1 MVEIFLPQDAISSLP
16 LAELLFP
23 GEVVV
28 VVDDSP
34 EIVLL
39 LTHYLRNQGF
49 TVHCAG
55 SAREFYVLMA
65 REKIGLLLLDI
76 GLPDQNGN
84 EILQDIAPKHPDLG
98 IIMVTGTMDLEVALE
113 CLRQGADDYLT
124 KPISTERFNFTIKNT
139 LKKRRLAINNRLFQQ
154 ELEITN
160 ARMRFLHHLNLKMNT
175 AYLNTVELQGILQ
188 AILVGITSDDG
199 LRFNRAF
206 LALFSED
213 CRYLEGKL
221 AIGPASP
228 EHAGQVWHSIKEK
241 GLHLEDI
248 LSTIQRK
255 SIMQDVEVNRIIRTL
270 HISTEEEDHVL
281 LFASRMKKS
290 ILVQNG
296 RAAGCRVPADL
307 INLLGESS
315 FVVVPLFSPSKAL
328 GVMIVDNFV
337 TGAPIS
343 QEDINGLEIFA
354 SQASLAIE
362 HSHLYSAMAEKIAE
376 LELVTQELEKSK
388 DLLLA
393 AERATTIGQM
403 SAQLLH
409 SIRNPLT
416 SIGGTSRLLV
426 KKIQDPYIANFL
438 QIITQESSKIE
449 IILEDLFSFV
459 EDTELTLGS
468 HRLYSLVRKSVMVFY
483 ATMKN
488 AKVEYVLELDGPGPL
503 LMIDEN
509 KIRQVFLHLIRNSLE
524 AMPDGGLL
532 RVAAREDDQQVT
544 IFITDSGTGIPADTL
559 PRVKDPFFTTKTYGD
574 GIGLAL
580 VEQTVQAHGG
590 TFSIHDAQGGGTQ
603 ATVTLPKISPAA
615 EGNQAA

>member
-1 MVEIFLPQDAISSLP
+1 
-16 LAELLFP
+16 
-23 GEVVV
+23 
-28 VVDDSP
+28 
-34 EIVLL
+34 
-39 LTHYLRNQGF
+39 
-49 TVHCAG
+49 
-55 SAREFYVLMA
+55 
-65 REKIGLLLLDI
+65 
-76 GLPDQNGN
+76 
-84 EILQDIAPKHPDLG
+84 
-98 IIMVTGTMDLEVALE
+98 
-113 CLRQGADDYLT
+113 
-124 KPISTERFNFTIKNT
+124 
-139 LKKRRLAINNRLFQQ
+139 
-154 ELEITN
+154 
-160 ARMRFLHHLNLKMNT
+160 
-175 AYLNTVELQGILQ
+175 
-188 AILVGITSDDG
+188 
-199 LRFNRAF
+199 
-206 LALFSED
+206 
-213 CRYLEGKL
+213 
-221 AIGPASP
+221 
-228 EHAGQVWHSIKEK
+228 
-241 GLHLEDI
+241 
-248 LSTIQRK
+248 
-255 SIMQDVEVNRIIRTL
+255 
-270 HISTEEEDHVL
+270 
-281 LFASRMKKS
+281 MKKS
-290 ILVQNG
+290 ILVQKG
-296 RAAGCRVPADL
+296 WAEGCRVPADL
-307 INLLGESS
+307 IDLLGESS

-362 HSHLYSAMAEKIAE
+362 HSHLYAAMAEKIAE

-388 DLLLA
+388 DLLVA
-393 AERATTIGQM
+393 AERATAIGQM

-468 HRLYSLVRKSVMVFY
+468 HRLYSLVRKSLMIFY
-483 ATMKN
+483 TTMKN
-488 AKVEYVLELDGPGPL
+488 AKIEYVLELDGPGPL

-532 RVAAREDDQQVT
+532 RVAATEDDQNVT
-544 IFITDSGTGIPADTL
+544 VFVTDSGTGIPADTL
-559 PRVKDPFFTTKTYGD
+559 PRVKDPFFTTKTYGN

-590 TFSIHDAQGGGTQ
+590 TFTIHDAPDGGTQ
-603 ATVTLPKISPAA
+603 AIVTLPKTLPAA